1 MGLASVGKGWGYIFM
16 QEVGLLF
23 QHERDGASCYTGNRW
38 SLFSAG
44 KGWG

>member
-23 QHERDGASCYTGNRW
+23 REGASCYKEVGGACF
-38 SLFSAG
+38 L
-44 KGWG
+44 